1 LISAGLSLVRSG
13 GIGFLGWAKACWQGT
28 SKIIKAVRIDLEY
41 NFKYMNT
48 FYKSQTKAHH
58 SELI

>member
-1 LISAGLSLVRSG
+1 MVRSG
-13 GIGFLGWAKACWQGT
+13 GTGFLGWAKACWQAT
-28 SKIIKAVRIDLEY
+28 SKTIEIVRIDLEY